1 MSELCPCGSG
11 RAYADC
17 CGPVIAGTKKALTAE
32 ALMRSRYTSYTKGE
46 IDYILNSCVQDDGI
60 DPEGTKSWSEK
71 ADWKGLKIVRTEK
84 GGPSD
89 SEGVVEFVASYVMDG
104 LKDEHKETAR
114 FIKKD
119 GSWLYDSGEVKTAT
133 VVRATPKV
141 GRNEPC
147 PCGSGKKYK
156 QCCGK

>member
-11 RAYADC
+11 RDYAAC
-17 CGPVIAGTKKALTAE
+17 CGPVIAGKAKAPTAE
-32 ALMRSRYTSYTKGE
+32 SLMRSRYSAYVKGD
-46 IDYILNSCVQDDGI
+46 IDHILRSCVQNDDM
-60 DPEGTKSWSEK
+60 DREATENWSRE
-71 ADWKGLKIVRTEK
+71 ADWKSLRILRTEK
-84 GGPSD
+84 GGASD
-89 SEGVVEFVASYVMDG
+89 TEGVVEFVAEYVMDG
-104 LKDEHKETAR
+104 LKDEHRETAR
-114 FIKKD
+114 FVKKD
-119 GSWLYDSGEVKTAT
+119 GTWLYDSGDVKTAT